1 MTVSTEGHYA
11 VELVQLNGSTFNSSS
26 ARCLVLR
33 NASVSFRQS
42 RRLDVGEG
50 TPSLGYYSRARQYS
64 TLLISHMNLSACPNL
79 GTDMI
84 PTSLPHGINILSRLG
99 TTPHNRVVTR

>member
-1 MTVSTEGHYA
+1 M
-11 VELVQLNGSTFNSSS
+11 VQLKFGKSRKVF
-26 ARCLVLR
+26 
-33 NASVSFRQS
+33 ASCYVMHVSFRQS

-64 TLLISHMNLSACPNL
+64 TLFISHMNLSACPNL

-99 TTPHNRVVTR
+99 TTPHNRAVTR